1 MKIINFNSAIVT
13 CVTSILTPDINNQES
28 ICNFQIK
35 VISKGQS
42 PLI

>member
-1 MKIINFNSAIVT
+1 MKIINSILQLLH
-13 CVTSILTPDINNQES
+13 VTSILTPDINNQET